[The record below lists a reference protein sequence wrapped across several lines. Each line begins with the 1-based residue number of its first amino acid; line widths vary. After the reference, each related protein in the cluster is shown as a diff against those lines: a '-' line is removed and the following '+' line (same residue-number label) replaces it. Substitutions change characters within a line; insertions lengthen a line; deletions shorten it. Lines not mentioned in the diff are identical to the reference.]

1 MKGVVRIHL
10 VEADGLASKDNYVRG
25 VMAGMSDPYALLRV
39 GPQTFK
45 SRHLDNTLN
54 PKWDEMYEV
63 GVKMTPH
70 YNKNK
75 KAVSRLISWYQCMM

>member
-1 MKGVVRIHL
+1 MKCNASVHVYFMKGVVRIHL
-10 VEADGLASKDNYVRG
+10 VEADALASKDNYVKG
-25 VMAGMSDPYALLRV
+25 VMSGMSDPYATLRV

-63 GVKMTPH
+63 GVTM
-70 YNKNK
+70 
-75 KAVSRLISWYQCMM
+75 RL